1 MSLETTVACSSR
13 RWGDD
18 EEAEGQSSD
27 AAPIALHGHR
37 PVPRDGSDGKEEA
50 AEGRGGEGGEW
61 RVAGQLPERTLGEE
75 NARIF
80 SDSCVFII

>member
-1 MSLETTVACSSR
+1 MSLETTVPCSSR

-37 PVPRDGSDGKEEA
+37 PVPRDGKEEA
-50 AEGRGGEGGEW
+50 AEGRGGEAKGESG
-61 RVAGQLPERTLGEE
+61 ASPDSFLNERLEKKLGIV
-75 NARIF
+75 R
-80 SDSCVFII
+80 D